1 MMLSQNFFELEAS
14 TVEGQSLQQK
24 DEKRRQR
31 KGTKKEVKK
40 NQKAC
45 RSLFILKILISAL
58 ARAKMSKTW
67 Y

>member
-14 TVEGQSLQQK
+14 TVEGQSLEQK

-40 NQKAC
+40 KTKKPVGHY
-45 RSLFILKILISAL
+45 SS
-58 ARAKMSKTW
+58 SKF
-67 Y
+67 